1 VPGSAGQRC
10 GCGTIG
16 RGLSGSTRAIK
27 LIRAHPCQP
36 SADQRQ
42 LDVSGELLD
51 AAQRLAEQPG
61 ELDPVA
67 QQFLAAAA
75 DAAASRWNEKDQ
87 GNWESRGEPRDFP
100 YSELMCR
107 VALTIAVDGGMSLHP
122 KFA

>member
-1 VPGSAGQRC
+1 
-10 GCGTIG
+10 
-16 RGLSGSTRAIK
+16 
-27 LIRAHPCQP
+27 
-36 SADQRQ
+36 
-42 LDVSGELLD
+42 VSGELLD